1 MDKQPARI
9 TQKEWRSQD
18 LSPCLIPKPVL
29 SQCVQWMERARPRVA
44 GGGADPRHR
53 YSPRSPVRRV
63 PCQLP

>member
-29 SQCVQWMERARPRVA
+29 SQCVQWMERARPRVV
-44 GGGADPRHR
+44 GGAVQTH
-53 YSPRSPVRRV
+53 VTATAHGA
-63 PCQLP
+63 Q